1 MSPLPGLIHL
11 LRVTDAACVQPLAE
25 PPWYATLTI
34 HTYIPDNGR
43 DAFGCSS
50 MSVCTLTKQIP
61 DSPVYATGVTA
72 RSRPRPRSS
81 RPDKLKV
88 VMAFNRPVY
97 FFNLISKPSRGNN
110 STCPPPSEHGA
121 LSPKRRWGKRA
132 MLAPDH
138 GLVRRRAMHTYACM
152 LSCSLSDASPRI

>member
-11 LRVTDAACVQPLAE
+11 LRITDAACVQPLAE

-34 HTYIPDNGR
+34 HTYIPDHGR

-50 MSVCTLTKQIP
+50 MSVCRHTKRIP
-61 DSPVYATGVTA
+61 DSPAYAIGVTA

-81 RPDKLKV
+81 RPDKFKV

-97 FFNLISKPSRGNN
+97 FFNLISNPHGQITVHALLLLSMVP
-110 STCPPPSEHGA
+110 CPRNAAG
-121 LSPKRRWGKRA
+121 GKEQCLLQI
-132 MLAPDH
+132 MD
-138 GLVRRRAMHTYACM
+138 
-152 LSCSLSDASPRI
+152 S

>member
-50 MSVCTLTKQIP
+50 MSVCTLTKQNP

-97 FFNLISKPSRGNN
+97 FFNLISNPQGATTVHALLLLNMVP
-110 STCPPPSEHGA
+110 CPRNAAE
-121 LSPKRRWGKRA
+121 GKEQC
-132 MLAPDH
+132 L
-138 GLVRRRAMHTYACM
+138 L
-152 LSCSLSDASPRI
+152 RIMDS